1 MRTRYGTARLA
12 AYCSASS
19 NAPENSIHWGNKMY
33 VPVKEQYGWPLS
45 KGLLIHRIVR
55 YLDEWYISKRRIHRS
70 RSERSAPATTKR
82 AVQLR
87 SRKGVQ
93 DVPCAQLFSVSSL
106 DADIPSFTS
115 CCISR
120 SVLQGDYAGPG
131 AADETER

>member
-19 NAPENSIHWGNKMY
+19 NIHENSIHWGNKMY
-33 VPVKEQYGWPLS
+33 VAVKKQYGWPLS

-55 YLDEWYISKRRIHRS
+55 YLDEWYISECRIHRS
-70 RSERSAPATTKR
+70 RSERSAFATTKR
-82 AVQLR
+82 AGWLR

-93 DVPCAQLFSVSSL
+93 DVPCAQLFSVCSL
-106 DADIPSFTS
+106 DADIPGFTS
-115 CCISR
+115 CYIS
-120 SVLQGDYAGPG
+120 SSILQGDYAGSG